1 MRAAL
6 LLLAAVQLSG
16 AFGFARAELLERG
29 PDSMTVDL
37 EVEVLISVD
46 AVVAHLSFDGE
57 PELTLPLLDRG
68 DGVFGLTTQLAPR
81 NYVVVFDAIG
91 PRGEVSDPLT
101 LHQLGVDLV
110 SDTGGESGTTEA
122 EGFTE
127 ATRRVGWL
135 AVALAAASLSVLAV
149 WVLGDREEDEAEEGD
164 RPEPRSAEEG

>member
-1 MRAAL
+1 MEGVMKAAL

-16 AFGFARAELLERG
+16 AFGFAKAELLERSL
-29 PDSMTVDL
+29 DSMTVDL
-37 EVEVLISVD
+37 EVDVLVSVD

-91 PRGEVSDPLT
+91 PRGEVSDPVT

-110 SDTGGESGTTEA
+110 SNSGVQTGTTEA
-122 EGFTE
+122 EGLTE

-135 AVALAAASLSVLAV
+135 AVAFAAASLSALAV
-149 WVLGDREEDEAEEGD
+149 WVLGDREEKDQAEE
-164 RPEPRSAEEG
+164 RSAEEE

>member
-1 MRAAL
+1 MDSVMKAAL
-6 LLLAAVQLSG
+6 LLLAAIQLSG
-16 AFGFARAELLERG
+16 AFGFARAELLERA

-57 PELTLPLLDRG
+57 PELTLPLLGRG
-68 DGVFGLTTQLAPR
+68 DGVFGLTTELAPR

-91 PRGEVSDPLT
+91 PRGEVSDPVT

-110 SDTGGESGTTEA
+110 SNSGGPTGTTEA
-122 EGFTE
+122 EGLTE

-135 AVALAAASLSVLAV
+135 GVAFAAASLSALAV
-149 WVLGDREEDEAEEGD
+149 WVLGDREEEDQAD
-164 RPEPRSAEEG
+164 PRSAEEE